1 MENKIKD
8 FKIIDLIYQK
18 NNLLKKEQCD
28 HFINIFEKYHSLSV
42 KEGSLKYFDTGLK
55 FEEDNY
61 KCLHLNHNIHIPEIK
76 ETLLDIWKL
85 ILPFVHEYINYLK
98 KNITSA
104 IDIKW
109 IDHASHIR
117 ILKYSEGN
125 LIKDHLDVSPH
136 IRASCTINLNEDYTG
151 GEFSFFSGKYLKTF
165 KTGDAMIFPAE
176 PIWVHG
182 TKPIIKGDRY
192 SISCFLHS
200 FIE

>member
-8 FKIIDLIYQK
+8 FKLIDLIYQK

-28 HFINIFEKYHSLSV
+28 HFINIFEKYYSLSLT
-42 KEGSLKYFDTGLK
+42 EGSLKYFTDGLK
-55 FEEDNY
+55 WEKDNY
-61 KCLHLNHNIHIPEIK
+61 KSLHLNDNIHISEIK
-76 ETLLDIWKL
+76 ETLLDIWKY

-98 KNITSA
+98 NNITPA
-104 IDIKW
+104 VDVKW
-109 IDHASHIR
+109 IDHTSNIR
-117 ILKYSEGN
+117 ILKYSEGD
-125 LIKDHLDVSPH
+125 LIKDHLDVDPF
-136 IRASCTINLNEDYTG
+136 IRASCTINLNENYTG

-192 SISCFLHS
+192 SINCFLHS
-200 FIE
+200 VIK